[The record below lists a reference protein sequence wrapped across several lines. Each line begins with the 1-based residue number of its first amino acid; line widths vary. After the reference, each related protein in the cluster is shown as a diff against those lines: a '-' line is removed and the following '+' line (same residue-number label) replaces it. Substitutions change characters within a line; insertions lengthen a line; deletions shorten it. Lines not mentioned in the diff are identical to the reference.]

1 MRVSIAA
8 LLTFFAIMDMG
19 SGQIVYR
26 PSPHGIIYGVSTG
39 PQYLWSD
46 PFLAYVTRGG
56 LSPQYQYD
64 CLPGNPNCFGRP
76 SGAVVSE
83 VTDLMTGPRRCRC

>member
-1 MRVSIAA
+1 MRVSIAV
-8 LLTFFAIMDMG
+8 LLVFAIMDIRRA
-19 SGQIVYR
+19 QIVYR
-26 PSPHGIIYGVSTG
+26 PSSPQGMIYGVSTG
-39 PQYLWSD
+39 PQYLFTD

-56 LSPQYQYD
+56 LSPLYQYD
-64 CLPGNPNCFGRP
+64 CRPGNPNCFGRP

>member
-1 MRVSIAA
+1 MRVSIAV
-8 LLTFFAIMDMG
+8 LLTFAIMDIG
-19 SGQIVYR
+19 SAQIVYR
-26 PSPHGIIYGVSTG
+26 PSPHGMIYGVSTG
-39 PQYLWSD
+39 PQLLWAD

-56 LSPQYQYD
+56 LSPLYQYD
-64 CLPGNPNCFGRP
+64 CRPGNPNCFGRP